1 MYIDTTTIIT
11 AASVLGAIIAIF
23 TAVFAVYRW
32 YLRQQQQDVEIKAMK
47 EEQCLL
53 TYGILA
59 CLDGLEQL
67 GCNHTVTETRNK
79 IEKHINKKAHDVGGE
94 KYE

>member
-1 MYIDTTTIIT
+1 MYINGNTIIT
-11 AASVLGAIIAIF
+11 IAALITALITILGVVLSAHK
-23 TAVFAVYRW
+23 W
-32 YLRQQQQDVEIKAMK
+32 YLKQEKQDFDIKSLK

-53 TYGILA
+53 VYGMLG

-79 IEKHINKKAHDVGGE
+79 LEKHINREAH
-94 KYE
+94 K

>member
-1 MYIDTTTIIT
+1 MHQIDASAIIT
-11 AASVLGAIIAIF
+11 ASALLGAVIAILSA
-23 TAVFAVYRW
+23 AVAACRW
-32 YLRQQQQDVEIKAMK
+32 FLRQQQQDVEIKAIK

-67 GCNHTVTETRNK
+67 GCNHSVSETRSK
-79 IEKHINKKAHDVGGE
+79 IEKHINKKAHDIGGE
-94 KYE
+94 

>member
-1 MYIDTTTIIT
+1 MYIDTATIIT

-32 YLRQQQQDVEIKAMK
+32 YLRQQQQDIEIKAMK